1 MNGIKYAM
9 LAGIATLLCT
19 GITSCGNDDEDVV
32 PAEEVTT
39 PKTVSVAFGASAS
52 LGLGQIAEGIY
63 SENPF
68 IAEVDAQGI
77 VTGKHVGSTVV
88 HNGNQTVNV
97 TVTGTVNLFP
107 EPVTAWGATMDEVKK
122 QHALGGWLRTGSWTY
137 DYGTASALW
146 YADCSD
152 VVRYARYEMWGDS
165 NTLEDCYLYIPTSAV
180 DFQTLFKQF
189 SERYI
194 LSKTWTGDF
203 TCYKFINGY
212 TEEEEAT
219 VAIYLYE
226 NILIQTSSSA
236 GLIGGRYHHI
246 NYTDPNYWN
255 IDEGDEGNEEETTPS
270 QTQANMLKHAAQR
283 ARTLNILP
291 E

>member
-19 GITSCGNDDEDVV
+19 GITSCDNDDEDVV

-39 PKTVSVAFGASAS
+39 PKTVSVAFGTSAS

-122 QHALGGWLRTGSWTY
+122 QHALGGWTK
-137 DYGTASALW
+137 DYYYVPDGNDSYRILIYTACNEPISQVI
-146 YADCSD
+146 YS
-152 VVRYARYEMWGDS
+152 M
-165 NTLEDCYLYIPTSAV
+165 TSASKNLGECS
-180 DFQTLFKQF
+180 LFIPAKNDIQNIIAHL
-189 SERYI
+189 SEHYEYVGSI
-194 LSKTWTGDF
+194 SSSIHLF
-203 TCYKFINGY
+203 VNGY
-212 TEEEEAT
+212 TPQTTTTAVYLQQDKFFQT
-219 VAIYLYE
+219 DSQIGMLGGTYHRVAY
-226 NILIQTSSSA
+226 IQY
-236 GLIGGRYHHI
+236 I
-246 NYTDPNYWN
+246 P
-255 IDEGDEGNEEETTPS
+255 EEEETTPS

>member
-19 GITSCGNDDEDVV
+19 GITSCDNDDEDVV

-39 PKTVSVAFGASAS
+39 PKTVSVTFGASAS

-63 SENPF
+63 SEKPF

-88 HNGNQTVNV
+88 HNGSQTVNV

-122 QHALGGWLRTGSWTY
+122 QHALGGWLREGNSSS
-137 DYGTASALW
+137 GPILW
-146 YADCSD
+146 CVGCSD
-152 VVRYARYEMWGDS
+152 AVRYITYMLSGPS
-165 NTLEDCYLYIPTSAV
+165 TTLSACDLYTPTSSV
-180 DFQTLFKQF
+180 DFQALFKQY
-189 SERYI
+189 SERYNY
-194 LSKTWTGDF
+194 LGASRDEDTGL
-203 TCYKFINGY
+203 I
-212 TEEEEAT
+212 
-219 VAIYLYE
+219 IYLFCNDYSVDESTTGIILTE
-226 NILIQTSSSA
+226 NILIKKPNSNL
-236 GLIGGRYHHI
+236 GLIAGHYHYAMYI
-246 NYTDPNYWN
+246 YMSFD
-255 IDEGDEGNEEETTPS
+255 EETTPA
-270 QTQANMLKHAAQR
+270 QTPTTMLKHATQR